1 MSYVYSEIAD
11 ARVNSY
17 QEHAGSLK
25 DGCSCPSRL
34 CSRSERQRSR
44 RREADRADGEGLPRR
59 VIADPEGSGPQAFF

>member
-17 QEHAGSLK
+17 QEPAGSLK
-25 DGCSCPSRL
+25 DGCSCSGR